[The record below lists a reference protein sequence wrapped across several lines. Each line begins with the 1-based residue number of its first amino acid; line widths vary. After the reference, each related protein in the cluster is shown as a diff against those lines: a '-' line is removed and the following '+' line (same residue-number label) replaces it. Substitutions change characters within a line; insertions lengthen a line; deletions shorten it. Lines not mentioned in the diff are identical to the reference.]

1 MSQTLFELTF
11 FTYLVAFSD
20 YVINLVSNKRI
31 WKIIG
36 PVAVGIG
43 LVFQTA
49 ALLTRWVDAGQA
61 ELSAMESATGEKLK
75 GLEWFMTA
83 VGHPPYTNFYESL
96 TFLSYMVV
104 LIYFLS
110 ERRWKF
116 PTMGCVAVGIGL
128 LLLGRALLVPDAQVE
143 PLVPALKSYWILI
156 HVWNL
161 FIAYACFLVAC
172 GFGMAF
178 LLKVKTPSTEI
189 GTFMTALAGPVV
201 ILATGVGSLT
211 RDLAF
216 QMCPVGLN
224 EQGRLTPLHYLP
236 TGHEKALRVFVD
248 VPYVGPIFFA
258 AALLYVLAAVFYVRT
273 LRLKEPD
280 RGASGGAFWTTVAA
294 TAVLGIGLAVLT
306 TQILTVTQ
314 VAVPPV
320 DGQLQGNLKGPYR
333 FALQGNPDAIGLLGL
348 TFIASAVFLLVTKF
362 QNRMALD
369 LPDAKKL
376 DDIIYR
382 VITVGFPFLSVG
394 IVMGAVWAHYSW
406 GRYWGWDPKE
416 TWALIT
422 WFVYAV
428 YLHTRITLGWTG
440 KAGAFIAVAGFAV
453 VIFCYMGVNLGLT
466 GEGLHSYGAG

>member
-1 MSQTLFELTF
+1 MSQTLFELSF

-20 YVINLVSNKRI
+20 YVVNLVSNKRV
-31 WKIIG
+31 WKVLG
-36 PVAVGIG
+36 PVALGIG
-43 LVFQTA
+43 LLLQSA
-49 ALLTRWVDAGQA
+49 ALLTRWVDAGRT
-61 ELSAMESATGEKLK
+61 ELAAMESATGEKLK

-96 TFLSYMVV
+96 TFLSYMVL

-110 ERRWKF
+110 ERKWKF

-178 LLKVKTPSTEI
+178 LLKVNTPSTEI

-201 ILATGVGSLT
+201 LLATGVKSLIHN
-211 RDLAF
+211 LAF
-216 QMCPVGLN
+216 QMSPVGLN
-224 EQGRLTPLHYLP
+224 SQGRLTPMHYLP
-236 TGHEKALRVFVD
+236 AGHDKAVRVFVD
-248 VPYVGPIFFA
+248 VPYVGPILLGA
-258 AALLYVLAAVFYVRT
+258 AILYAVAFVLYVRS
-273 LRLKEPD
+273 LRLKED
-280 RGASGGAFWTTVAA
+280 LGASGPAFWTTVAA
-294 TAVLGIGLAVLT
+294 TAVLATGLIVLAV
-306 TQILTVTQ
+306 QISSGAPVTL
-314 VAVPPV
+314 PTV
-320 DGQLQGNLKGPYR
+320 DGQLQGDLKGPYHL
-333 FALQGNPDAIGLLGL
+333 ALNGNPDAVGLLGL
-348 TFIASAVFLLVTKF
+348 TLVASTVFLLITKF
-362 QNRMALD
+362 RNRMKLD
-369 LPDAKKL
+369 LPEAKKL

-394 IVMGAVWAHYSW
+394 VVMGAVWAHYSW

-422 WFVYAV
+422 WLVYAV

-440 KAGAFIAVAGFAV
+440 KPGAFIAVAGFAV

>member
-1 MSQTLFELTF
+1 MSQTLFELSF

-20 YVINLVSNKRI
+20 YVVNLVSNKRI
-31 WKIIG
+31 WKVLG
-36 PVAVGIG
+36 PVALGIG

-49 ALLTRWVDAGQA
+49 ALIARWIDAGQT
-61 ELSAMESATGEKLK
+61 ELAAMEAATGEKLK
-75 GLEWFMTA
+75 GLDWLMTA

-110 ERRWKF
+110 ERKWKF

-128 LLLGRALLVPDAQVE
+128 LLLGRALLVPDARVE

-178 LLKVKTPSTEI
+178 LIKVKTPSTEV
-189 GTFMTALAGPVV
+189 GTFLTALAGPVV
-201 ILATGVGSLT
+201 LLATGVGSLT
-211 RDLAF
+211 RNLAF
-216 QMCPVGLN
+216 QMCPVGVN
-224 EQGRLTPLHYLP
+224 AQGRLSPVHYMP
-236 TGHEKALRVFVD
+236 PGHDKAARVFVD

-258 AALLYVLAAVFYVRT
+258 SAVLYVLAAVLYVRS
-273 LRLKEPD
+273 LREKEE
-280 RGASGGAFWTTVAA
+280 RGASGPAFWTTVLA
-294 TAVLGIGLAVLT
+294 TATLAAGLLVLT
-306 TQILTVTQ
+306 AQISSGAAVTL
-314 VAVPPV
+314 PPV
-320 DGQLQGNLKGPYR
+320 DGPVQTDLTGPYHL
-333 FALQGNPDAIGLLGL
+333 ALQGNPDAIGLLGL
-348 TFIASAVFLLVTKF
+348 TLVASVIFLLVTRF
-362 QNRMALD
+362 QHSLKLE

-440 KAGAFIAVAGFAV
+440 KPGAFIAVAGFAV
-453 VIFCYMGVNLGLT
+453 VIFCYMGVNIGLT
-466 GEGLHSYGAG
+466 GDGLHSYGAG